1 MCDLTENG
9 WQDHKE
15 LVYDKIDATNECLE
29 GLAATQDTIL
39 ETIRKT
45 DSQILE
51 KMHAREVQS
60 LAADTERV
68 RFEAT
73 VKEKMINQEKSISR
87 IEKLIFGAF
96 FTVGAQIALNL
107 LGVT

>member
-9 WQDHKE
+9 WEDHKE
-15 LVYDKIDATNECLE
+15 LVYDKIDATNKRLE
-29 GLAATQDTIL
+29 DLAVIQNTIL

-51 KMHAREVQS
+51 KMHTREIKS
-60 LAADTERV
+60 LAEATERV
-68 RFEAT
+68 RFEVT
-73 VKEKMINQEKSISR
+73 VKEKMANQEKSTSR